1 MVDEFDNSH
10 SRKNANL
17 NFNLFRHFQLI
28 SLISIIIILIVA
40 CLGLRLIFRKLVLHE
55 AERDAIRISAAL
67 RDSEI
72 YKFFSQDT
80 DEKQTI
86 FIPKEKLAELDRT
99 MRLFLT
105 PFDIVKIKI
114 FDSNTRIVY
123 STDLTIIGKLDPD
136 NAKLLIALAG
146 TPISKHEKAGEV
158 WDMQDEERKNIDLV
172 ETYIPMKRKDGQ
184 VVGSFEIYKDVT
196 YDMASADKYV
206 LMGGGVLLATVLIV
220 FTALMFVI
228 HRAIRAINFVTENLM
243 ATNVRMERKI
253 KDRKRLEKEL
263 LGIIER
269 ERQRIGQELHDGIGQ
284 QLTGIEF
291 MTEVL
296 GKKLDEKNM
305 DEEKTYAVKI
315 NKHVKQATVQAH
327 NLAKGL
333 HPMDLEK
340 NGLVASL
347 QELAANTG
355 QLFDISCNLISE
367 QDFPV
372 SNTHAAINIYR
383 ITQEAITNAIK
394 HGKAKNIT
402 IELIAQNHGFKLTV
416 ENDGMDFP
424 ETIPDNKG
432 MGLRIMDHRAEIIS
446 GSVEIKKALNGGT
459 LLTCIFPNEIPPK

>member
-1 MVDEFDNSH
+1 MVNEFDNSH
-10 SRKNANL
+10 SRKKTNL
-17 NFNLFRHFQLI
+17 DFDLFRHFQLI
-28 SLISIIIILIVA
+28 SLVSIIIILIVA
-40 CLGLRLIFRKLVLHE
+40 CLGLRLIFRKLVLYE

-72 YKFFSQDT
+72 YKFFSQNV
-80 DEKQTI
+80 DEKQNF
-86 FIPKEKLAELDRT
+86 FIPKEKFSELDRR

-114 FDSNTRIVY
+114 FDSTTRIVY

-136 NAKLLIALAG
+136 NAKLLTALAG

-158 WDMQDEERKNIDLV
+158 WDLQEEERKNIDLV
-172 ETYIPMKRKDGQ
+172 ETYIPMKRTDGQ

-196 YDMASADKYV
+196 SDLIAADNYV
-206 LMGGGVLLATVLIV
+206 LMGGGVMLATVLVV

-228 HRAIRAINFVTENLM
+228 HRAIRAVNFVTENLM
-243 ATNVRMERKI
+243 QTNVRMEREI
-253 KDRKRLEKEL
+253 SDRKRLEKEL

-296 GKKLDEKNM
+296 GKKLGEKNL
-305 DEEKTYAVKI
+305 DEERSYALKI
-315 NKHVKQATVQAH
+315 NNHVTHAAVQAH

-347 QELAANTG
+347 QELAANNA
-355 QLFDISCNLISE
+355 QLFDVSCNLISD
-367 QDFPV
+367 QDFPI
-372 SNTHAAINIYR
+372 SNTLAAINIYR

-402 IELIAQNHGFKLTV
+402 IQLTAHNGGFKLTV
-416 ENDGMDFP
+416 ENDGLDFP
-424 ETIPDNKG
+424 EILPDNKG

-446 GSVEIKKALNGGT
+446 GSLEIKKALNAGT